1 MKKTLLFSLLSVV
14 STAMAQATGTTAQT
28 APFFT
33 GVDAAAVIAMAIATF
48 GCAIG
53 QGNAIARAL
62 EGIARQPEAAGK
74 IQGPLLIGLGFIE
87 SLAIYVLV
95 VALILIFANP
105 AVTTLTH

>member
-1 MKKTLLFSLLSVV
+1 MKKSIAAGIL
-14 STAMAQATGTTAQT
+14 STAAAAFAQATGQSA

-33 GVDAAAVIAMAIATF
+33 GIQAAAVLAMAVAAF
-48 GCAIG
+48 GCALG

-87 SLAIYVLV
+87 ALAIYVLV
-95 VALILIFANP
+95 IALILIFANP
-105 AVTTLTH
+105 AVSIVTH

>member
-1 MKKTLLFSLLSVV
+1 MKKSIAAGIL
-14 STAMAQATGTTAQT
+14 STAAAAFAQT
-28 APFFT
+28 TGQGAAPFFT
-33 GVDAAAVIAMAIATF
+33 GIQAAAVIAMAIAAF
-48 GCAIG
+48 GCALG

-95 VALILIFANP
+95 IALIIIFANP
-105 AVTTLTH
+105 AVSIVTH

>member
-1 MKKTLLFSLLSVV
+1 MKKSIAAGILS
-14 STAMAQATGTTAQT
+14 TTAAAFAQT
-28 APFFT
+28 AGQSAAPFFT
-33 GVDAAAVIAMAIATF
+33 GIEAAAVIAMAIAAF
-48 GCAIG
+48 GCALG

-95 VALILIFANP
+95 IALIIIFANP
-105 AVTTLTH
+105 AVSIVTH

>member
-1 MKKTLLFSLLSVV
+1 MKKYIAAGIL
-14 STAMAQATGTTAQT
+14 STAAAAFAQATGQGATT
-28 APFFT
+28 FFT
-33 GVDAAAVIAMAIATF
+33 GIQAAAVIAMAVAAF
-48 GCAIG
+48 GCALG

-95 VALILIFANP
+95 IALIIIFANP
-105 AVTTLTH
+105 AVSIVTH

>member
-1 MKKTLLFSLLSVV
+1 MKKSIAAGIL
-14 STAMAQATGTTAQT
+14 STAAAAFAQATGQGA

-33 GVDAAAVIAMAIATF
+33 GIHTAAVIAMAVAAF
-48 GCAIG
+48 GCALA

-95 VALILIFANP
+95 IALIIIFANP
-105 AVTTLTH
+105 AVSIVTH

>member
-1 MKKTLLFSLLSVV
+1 MKKSVALAIL
-14 STAMAQATGTTAQT
+14 STAAAAFGQATGQGA

-33 GVDAAAVIAMAIATF
+33 AVQAAAVIAMAVAAF
-48 GCAIG
+48 GCALA

-95 VALILIFANP
+95 IALIIIFANP
-105 AVTTLTH
+105 AVSIVTH